1 MPQTWAEYRRLD
13 KPVLNFLED
22 VQSGQHWP
30 PVRWLYPASEKQL
43 NGKNYEAVKDKDD
56 LNTRIWNVN

>member
-1 MPQTWAEYRRLD
+1 MYKAGSTGLRFVGYIR
-13 KPVLNFLED
+13 
-22 VQSGQHWP
+22 
-30 PVRWLYPASEKQL
+30 PAKKQL

>member
-1 MPQTWAEYRRLD
+1 MSQTWAEYRRLD

-30 PVRWLYPASEKQL
+30 PVRWLYPASEKRL